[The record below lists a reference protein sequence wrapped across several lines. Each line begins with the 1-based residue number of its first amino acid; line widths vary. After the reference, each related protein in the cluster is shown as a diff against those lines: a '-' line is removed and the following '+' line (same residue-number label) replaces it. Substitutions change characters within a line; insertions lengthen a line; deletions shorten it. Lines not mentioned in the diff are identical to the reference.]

1 MKQME
6 YDPIA
11 QTIRVGPA
19 VLWQDIVSYLA
30 PYKRSVV
37 GARLG
42 NVGVSGML
50 LGGMPLEFEG
60 YEADTCQGGL
70 AF

>member
-1 MKQME
+1 MKQMDF
-6 YDPIA
+6 DPTT

-30 PYKRSVV
+30 PYKRTVV

-50 LGGMPLEFEG
+50 LGG
-60 YEADTCQGGL
+60 TCSERSWRR
-70 AF
+70 